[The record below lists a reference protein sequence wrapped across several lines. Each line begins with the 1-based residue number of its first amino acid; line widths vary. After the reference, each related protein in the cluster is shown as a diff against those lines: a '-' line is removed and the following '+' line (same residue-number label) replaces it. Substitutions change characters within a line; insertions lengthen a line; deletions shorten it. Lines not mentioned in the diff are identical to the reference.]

1 MKRDPLAA
9 KGNERGIEVEGIERL
24 GPLHLWKRI
33 PLRGTGHRRLRSR
46 GVQGTRRRRATVKV
60 TGDSSVTA
68 RNGPVVTSLRLTVM
82 RSSVQR
88 VAVLPPLCTTI
99 HYSYSTVNPS
109 RRSYITL
116 VQRRSRFRRHGSR
129 FRIVSLIKRIL
140 LQKQKTLR
148 FTNQTQE
155 EENKSLFWKQPM
167 DPELKTPREMEG
179 AQLKVFNVEE

>member
-46 GVQGTRRRRATVKV
+46 GVQRTRRRRATVKV

-129 FRIVSLIKRIL
+129 FRIVSLIKTNTLAKTKDTPIHKPDTRRRKQITL
-140 LQKQKTLR
+140 LETTDGSGIK
-148 FTNQTQE
+148 NA
-155 EENKSLFWKQPM
+155 
-167 DPELKTPREMEG
+167 EG
-179 AQLKVFNVEE
+179 DGRRATEGL